1 MVVVVD
7 GGGGVVV
14 LIVVDEDGVGDIAVV
29 LGVGEVVL
37 LGLLGNIT
45 ENNNVGD
52 IIIDT
57 LNARFEMRTGL
68 EVLI

>member
-14 LIVVDEDGVGDIAVV
+14 LVVVDEDGVGEIAVV

-45 ENNNVGD
+45 ENNNFGD
-52 IIIDT
+52 IIDT
-57 LNARFEMRTGL
+57 LNARFERSAYA
-68 EVLI
+68 EPV

>member
-14 LIVVDEDGVGDIAVV
+14 LIVVDEDGVGEIAVV

-52 IIIDT
+52 MIIDT
-57 LNARFEMRTGL
+57 LNARFERSAYA
-68 EVLI
+68 EPV